1 MLAEIIEP
9 FTCCINHRSRGYIP
23 VVATKVGRKPTEAI
37 WRLLR
42 DDAFASLRE
51 DITARMAECSLSLSQ
66 GKLIRE
72 LAKPQTQRELARRL
86 HYDPSNIT
94 ALADSLEARGLIE
107 RRADASDRRYR
118 LLALT
123 PEGERVHASLEALLA
138 QPPHFIDR
146 LTPAEQK
153 QLLQLLA
160 KIFGAESSGP
170 D

>member
-1 MLAEIIEP
+1 MA
-9 FTCCINHRSRGYIP
+9 
-23 VVATKVGRKPTEAI
+23 VKVERKPREAL

-51 DITARMAECSLSLSQ
+51 DFTARVAECSLSLSQ

-72 LAKPQTQRELARRL
+72 LAKPQSQRELARRL

-107 RRADASDRRYR
+107 RRADASDRRFR

-123 PEGERVHASLEALLA
+123 AEGERLRATLEERLA
-138 QPPHFIDR
+138 QPPLFLDR

-160 KIFGAESSGP
+160 KIFETERRRP
-170 D
+170 R

>member
-1 MLAEIIEP
+1 MAVKIE
-9 FTCCINHRSRGYIP
+9 
-23 VVATKVGRKPTEAI
+23 RKSTQAL

-42 DDAFASLRE
+42 DDAFASLR
-51 DITARMAECSLSLSQ
+51 DDFTAKVAECSLSLSQ

-94 ALADSLEARGLIE
+94 ALADSLETRGLIE

-123 PEGERVHASLEALLA
+123 PEGKRVRASLEQLLA
-138 QPPHFIDR
+138 QPPPFIDR
-146 LTPAEQK
+146 LTPSEQK
-153 QLLQLLA
+153 QLQQLLT
-160 KIFGAESSGP
+160 KIFAAEP
-170 D
+170 REPR

>member
-1 MLAEIIEP
+1 MPVKIE
-9 FTCCINHRSRGYIP
+9 
-23 VVATKVGRKPTEAI
+23 VKPAQAL
-37 WRLLR
+37 WKLLR
-42 DDAFASLRE
+42 DDAFASLR
-51 DITARMAECSLSLSQ
+51 DDFVARVAECSLSMSQ

-72 LAKPQTQRELARRL
+72 LARPQTQRELARRL

-107 RRADASDRRYR
+107 RRPDASDRRFR

-123 PEGERVHASLEALLA
+123 PEGERLRTSLEELLA
-138 QPPHFIDR
+138 QPPHFLDR

-160 KIFGAESSGP
+160 KIFVTEPRGP
-170 D
+170 R

>member
-1 MLAEIIEP
+1 MATTVEG
-9 FTCCINHRSRGYIP
+9 RS
-23 VVATKVGRKPTEAI
+23 TEAL
-37 WRLLR
+37 WKLLR
-42 DDAFASLRE
+42 DDAFASLR
-51 DITARMAECSLSLSQ
+51 DDMTARMAECSLSLSQ

-72 LAKPQTQRELARRL
+72 LGKPQTQRELARRL

-107 RRADASDRRYR
+107 RRADKSDRRFR

-123 PEGERVHASLEALLA
+123 PEGERLRASLEALLA
-138 QPPHFIDR
+138 QPPHFMDR

-160 KIFGAESSGP
+160 KIFETERRQAR
-170 D
+170 

>member
-1 MLAEIIEP
+1 MA
-9 FTCCINHRSRGYIP
+9 
-23 VVATKVGRKPTEAI
+23 VKVERKPREAL

-42 DDAFASLRE
+42 DDAFTSLRE
-51 DITARMAECSLSLSQ
+51 DFTARVAECSLSLSQ

-72 LAKPQTQRELARRL
+72 LAKPQSQRELARRL

-107 RRADASDRRYR
+107 RRADASDRRFR

-123 PEGERVHASLEALLA
+123 AEGERLRATLEERLA
-138 QPPHFIDR
+138 QPPLFLDR

-160 KIFGAESSGP
+160 KIFETERRRP
-170 D
+170 H